1 MYKCRWCRDG
11 GLNEAYHDSEWGVP
25 VWDDKKQFE
34 FLSLEVMQCG
44 LSWSLMLKKREIFKK
59 CFADF
64 DFMAVA
70 EFTEDDIL
78 RIMSIDGMIRSRR
91 KIEALISNAKA
102 FIEVRREFGTFS
114 DYLWGFTEGRSLVYI
129 KHQQGQWEA
138 KNDLSEEIS
147 RDLRRRGFKFL
158 GPVTVYAHLQ
168 AAGLINDHEPE
179 CFMYQRLVS
188 AGNTL
193 FMEGTNE
200 QGT

>member
-25 VWDDKKQFE
+25 LWDDKKQFE

-64 DFMAVA
+64 DYMAVA

-78 RIMSIDGMIRSRR
+78 RIMSTDGMIRSRR

-114 DYLWGFTEGRSLVYI
+114 DYLWGFTGGKSLVYI
-129 KHQQGQWEA
+129 KHHQGQWEA
-138 KNDLSEEIS
+138 KNALSEEIS

-158 GPVTVYAHLQ
+158 GPVTVYAHL
-168 AAGLINDHEPE
+168 
-179 CFMYQRLVS
+179 
-188 AGNTL
+188 
-193 FMEGTNE
+193 
-200 QGT
+200 